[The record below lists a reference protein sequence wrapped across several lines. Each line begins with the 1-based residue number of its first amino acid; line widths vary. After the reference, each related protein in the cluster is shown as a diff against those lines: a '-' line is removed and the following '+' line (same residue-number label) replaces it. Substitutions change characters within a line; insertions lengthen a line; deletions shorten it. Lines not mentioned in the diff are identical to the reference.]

1 MALVAINKNPSAR
14 FLSQFG
20 FANVA
25 IFAAVGAWVKWK
37 GSLLGYSVGD
47 SSDNVAM
54 VFWGLSALSGL
65 ASLFYPKANLPI
77 YFLLAMVTF
86 PIGFVMSY
94 VILFTIYFFVIT
106 PIGLLM
112 RVLGKDSLDRA
123 WNSSATSYWKP
134 RTGSV
139 PVNRY
144 FKQF

>member
-1 MALVAINKNPSAR
+1 MALVAINRNPTDR

-25 IFAAVGAWVKWK
+25 IFAAVGAWAKWK
-37 GSLLGYSVGD
+37 GELLGFSLGD
-47 SSDNVAM
+47 SAEVVAI
-54 VFWGLSALSGL
+54 VFWSLGAWSAL

-77 YFLLAMVTF
+77 YLLLAIVTF

-112 RVLGKDSLDRA
+112 RALGKDPLDRS
-123 WNSSATSYWKP
+123 WNAEAASYWKQ
-134 RTGSV
+134 RTKSI